1 MLSSLQTPGQDLAEP
16 ANSYSA
22 REESE
27 LATSANPQAEATA
40 DFQTVSHPVHD
51 LARAE
56 GPVQQADPELAE
68 LVSSHLAWEQAMADS
83 KPAWHPVRPGHLVV
97 IGIPT
102 AWRICQQQRR
112 HPTWKWEYPDA
123 EQCPQQEKNPET
135 GQSDV
140 SVLAPWSSQGRFT
153 SRRRCCK
160 SPQP

>member
-1 MLSSLQTPGQDLAEP
+1 MGGVRAGNLGKSSGGGDGRLSDC
-16 ANSYSA
+16 
-22 REESE
+22 
-27 LATSANPQAEATA
+27 
-40 DFQTVSHPVHD
+40 V

-112 HPTWKWEYPDA
+112 HLTWKWEYPDA
-123 EQCPQQEKNPET
+123 EQCPQQ
-135 GQSDV
+135 DWAV
-140 SVLAPWSSQGRFT
+140 
-153 SRRRCCK
+153 
-160 SPQP
+160 

>member
-1 MLSSLQTPGQDLAEP
+1 MGSGSCLSCTSG
-16 ANSYSA
+16 SA
-22 REESE
+22 FESSDPWTGSGRVGKQ
-27 LATSANPQAEATA
+27 LFCMGGVRAGNLGKSSGGG
-40 DFQTVSHPVHD
+40 DGRLSDCV

-112 HPTWKWEYPDA
+112 HLTWKWEYPDA
-123 EQCPQQEKNPET
+123 EQCPQQ
-135 GQSDV
+135 DWAV
-140 SVLAPWSSQGRFT
+140 
-153 SRRRCCK
+153 
-160 SPQP
+160 